1 MPPKKSKSVTSKT
14 SRSERSKKTRSRTP
28 RGKSKKPAS
37 NKSKSTRS
45 TTSSSSTSRASGRR
59 KKSSRKSSR
68 KSTRKKRTKGNR
80 FFRTLSFWLFGF
92 FFVVFLAYLFI
103 LDQRITERF
112 EGRIWQLPAHV
123 YARPLE
129 LYVGKSISTK
139 QLTFEL
145 DYLNYQKVLHSPNK
159 PAQYRIN
166 KNVFEIKTREFDFW
180 DGNEPSH
187 AIRLNLS
194 DGVVTKLQHINIK
207 QIDTKQNADLVR
219 FDAGYLTGIFP
230 SHAQDRVLVKL
241 DEAPDEF
248 LKMLLL
254 IEDRRF
260 FEHNGVDPKSIARAL
275 YVNVSSGRTV
285 QGASTLTQQLVKNLF
300 LTQEKTLVRKIN
312 EAFMSLLLEL
322 HYDKKVILETY
333 LNEIYLGQDGR
344 RAIHGFGLAS
354 EFYFGKKLENLTT
367 DEMAIMIGMVKG
379 ASYYNPKRNPNNA
392 RKRRDV
398 VLNTMLQ
405 EDLLTEKQADALLN
419 KPVTTVKHASAGL
432 YPAFIDLVKLQLQQ
446 DYDADDLRS
455 EGLRVFTTLDPYV
468 QFATEQAIVK
478 TLPKLSSNEELQAAA
493 VVVSPSNGDVLAI
506 VGDRKPSFKGF
517 NRALNA
523 ERPIGSLIKPVIY
536 LTALQH
542 PSEYTLATML
552 DDSYF
557 SYSTPQ
563 QKDWQPQNYDKEY
576 HGDVTM
582 YEALLKSYNIPAVRA
597 GLDIGLNNVIKT
609 FTAMS
614 GHESIPAY
622 PSLTLGAISM
632 SPVEVAGLY
641 QTLSANGF
649 RSPLRS
655 VHAVLDKN
663 RNPLERYSLSVDNQ
677 VEPEAV
683 ALVNSA
689 LIDVTKFGTAKK
701 LSDNLRIQV
710 AGKTGT
716 SDDLKDSW
724 FAGFS
729 GDITAVV
736 WTGYDDNRPA
746 GLTGSTGAMRIW
758 QKIVKDTA
766 YKSYQVPE
774 MPTLSRYWID
784 VKNGYLTEKGCES
797 AVELSFVEGSQ
808 PVQKSGCKVSSGS
821 NWFLNLFK

>member
-1 MPPKKSKSVTSKT
+1 MPPKKSKPVTPKTRKTRTSK
-14 SRSERSKKTRSRTP
+14 
-28 RGKSKKPAS
+28 
-37 NKSKSTRS
+37 
-45 TTSSSSTSRASGRR
+45 
-59 KKSSRKSSR
+59 SRKSSNSSKPKKARSRTSKAAAGR
-68 KSTRKKRTKGNR
+68 KKTTRKYVRKKKNKNSG
-80 FFRTLSFWLFGF
+80 FFRTIMFWLSGF
-92 FFVVFLAYLFI
+92 VFVAFLAYLFI
-103 LDQRITERF
+103 LDRQITERF

-129 LYVGKSISTK
+129 LFVGKAISAK

-145 DYLNYQKVLHSPNK
+145 DYLNYQRVSYTPNK
-159 PAQYRIN
+159 SAQYRIRN
-166 KNVFEIKTREFDFW
+166 NIFEIKTRDFDFW

-187 AIRLNLS
+187 SIRLTIS
-194 DGVVTKLQHINIK
+194 DNAVTKLQHI
-207 QIDTKQNADLVR
+207 DTSTNADLVR

-241 DEAPDEF
+241 EEAPDMF

-260 FEHNGVDPKSIARAL
+260 FEHYGVDPKSIARAL

-312 EAFMSLLLEL
+312 EAFMALLLEF

-354 EFYFGKKLENLTT
+354 EFYFGKKLNDLTI

-379 ASYYNPKRNPNNA
+379 ASYYNPKRNPDNA
-392 RKRRDV
+392 RARRDV
-398 VLNTMLQ
+398 VLKTMLQ
-405 EDLLTEKQADALLN
+405 EDLLTKEQAEKFL
-419 KPVTTVKHASAGL
+419 KKSVTTVKHASAGL
-432 YPAFIDLVKLQLQQ
+432 YPAFIDLVKLQLKQ

-468 QFATEQAIVK
+468 QHVTEQAVTR
-478 TLPKLSSNEELQAAA
+478 TLPKLSSNDELQAAA

-542 PSEYTLATML
+542 PSEYTLATLL

-557 SYSTPQ
+557 SYSTPK

-582 YEALLKSYNIPAVRA
+582 YEALLKSYNIPAVRT

-609 FTAMS
+609 FSAMS
-614 GHESIPAY
+614 NHESIPAY
-622 PSLTLGAISM
+622 PSLTLGAINM
-632 SPVEVAGLY
+632 SPVAVASIY

-655 VHAVLDKN
+655 VHSVLDKEH
-663 RNPLERYSLSVDNQ
+663 NPLERYSLSVDNQ

-701 LSDNLRIQV
+701 LSDNLKIQV

-716 SDDLKDSW
+716 SDELRDSW

-729 GDITAVV
+729 GDLTAVV
-736 WTGYDDNRPA
+736 WTGYDDNRPTQ
-746 GLTGSTGAMRIW
+746 LTGSTGAMRIW
-758 QKIVKDTA
+758 QNIFKEAA
-766 YKSYQVPE
+766 YESYDVPE
-774 MPTLSRYWID
+774 IPTLVRYWID
-784 VKNGYLTEKGCES
+784 IENGYLTEKGCES
-797 AVELSFVEGSQ
+797 GVELSFVEGSQ
-808 PVQKSGCKVSSGS
+808 PNQKSDCKVSSGS
-821 NWFLNLFK
+821 NWFLDLFK

>member
-1 MPPKKSKSVTSKT
+1 MPPKKPKSTTANRQSRTSKKT
-14 SRSERSKKTRSRTP
+14 SRS
-28 RGKSKKPAS
+28 
-37 NKSKSTRS
+37 
-45 TTSSSSTSRASGRR
+45 SSSARR
-59 KKSSRKSSR
+59 KKTPK
-68 KSTRKKRTKGNR
+68 KSTRKTTKQATKSRQKKANR
-80 FFRTLSFWLFGF
+80 FFRKAFLWI
-92 FFVVFLAYLFI
+92 FVFSAIAFLAYLFI
-103 LDQRITERF
+103 LDRQIINRF

-129 LYVGKSISTK
+129 LYLGKAISNK
-139 QLTFEL
+139 QLVFEL
-145 DYLNYQKVLHSPNK
+145 EYLNYQKVSFAPNK
-159 PAQYRIN
+159 PAQYRIRN
-166 KNVFEIKTREFDFW
+166 NVFEIKTRAFDFW
-180 DGNEPSH
+180 DGNEPDH
-187 AIRLNLS
+187 TIKLNIS
-194 DGVVTKLQHINIK
+194 EDVVTQLINVETK
-207 QIDTKQNADLVR
+207 KNIDLIR

-230 SHAQDRVLVKL
+230 SHAEDRVLVKL
-241 DEAPDEF
+241 TDAPDEF
-248 LKMLLL
+248 LKVLLL

-260 FEHNGVDPKSIARAL
+260 FEHYGVDPKSIARAL

-312 EAFMSLLLEL
+312 EAFMSLLLEF
-322 HYDKKVILETY
+322 HYDKKIILETY

-354 EFYFGKKLENLTT
+354 EFYFGKKLNDLST
-367 DEMAIMIGMVKG
+367 DEMAVMVGMVKG
-379 ASYYNPKRNPNNA
+379 ASYYNPKRNPDNA
-392 RKRRDV
+392 KKRRDV

-405 EDLLTEKQADALLN
+405 EDLLTEKEAKILLN

-432 YPAFIDLVKLQLQQ
+432 YPAFIDLVKIQLQQ
-446 DYDADDLRS
+446 DYDVDDLRS

-468 QFATEQAIVK
+468 QFVTEQAIVK
-478 TLPKLSSNEELQAAA
+478 TLPKLSSDKELQTAA
-493 VVVSPSNGDVLAI
+493 VVVSPTNGDVLAI
-506 VGDRKPSFKGF
+506 VGDRKPSYKGF
-517 NRALNA
+517 NRALNVN
-523 ERPIGSLIKPVIY
+523 RPIGSLIKPVIY

-557 SYSTPQ
+557 SYSTAE
-563 QKDWQPQNYDKEY
+563 QKDWQPQNYDKEF

-582 YEALLKSYNIPAVRA
+582 YEALLKSYNIPAVRT
-597 GLDIGLNNVIKT
+597 GLDIGLNNVIDT

-614 GHESIPAY
+614 THESIPAY
-622 PSLTLGAISM
+622 PSLTLGAINM
-632 SPVEVAGLY
+632 SPVEVAGIY

-683 ALVNSA
+683 ALINSA
-689 LIDVTKFGTAKK
+689 LIDVTKFGTAKE
-701 LSDNLRIQV
+701 LSNNLSIQV

-716 SDDLKDSW
+716 SDDTKDSW

-729 GDITAVV
+729 NDLTAVV
-736 WTGYDDNRPA
+736 WMGYDDNRPT

-758 QKIVKDTA
+758 QDIFKNA
-766 YKSYQVPE
+766 AHSSYEVPA
-774 MPTLSRYWID
+774 MPTLAKYWID
-784 VKNGYLTEKGCES
+784 AENGYLTEKGCES
-797 AVELSFVEGSQ
+797 AVELRFVEGSQ
-808 PVQKSGCKVSSGS
+808 PTHKSDCKISGGS
-821 NWFLNLFK
+821 NWFLDLFK